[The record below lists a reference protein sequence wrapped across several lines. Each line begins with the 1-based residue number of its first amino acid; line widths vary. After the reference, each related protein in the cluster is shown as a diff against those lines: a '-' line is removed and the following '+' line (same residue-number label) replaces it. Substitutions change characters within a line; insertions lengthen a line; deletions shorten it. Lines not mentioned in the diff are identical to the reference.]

1 MKLFR
6 KGNRPTVDASTAKLM
21 FKYRATNF
29 LVSFFRYAFLICIGY
44 IIIMQLLFVVSY
56 AFRPESQIDD
66 PSVVWVPRSLTLE
79 NFKIAIEAMDYFR
92 ALGTTMGVQV
102 LSGLIEVF
110 SCSLVAYGIS
120 RFRFKGRNLI
130 FFLAIAMIMIPPQMT
145 AVPMSLNFAHFD
157 VFGILGLIGKVI
169 GRDIRPNLLDTGFT
183 FWLPSLFGV
192 GLRSGLFVFIYRQ
205 FFKGLP
211 KELEEAAYI
220 DGANALTAYIRV
232 ILPSSGVAMLTVAIF
247 SIVWHW
253 NDYYLSVLYF
263 SSDYPL
269 SVMLDQIN
277 SNIFNTTGILAG
289 GADGAAMA
297 GVFLFILPP
306 LIMYMILQR
315 KFIVS
320 IDRVG
325 IVG

>member
-1 MKLFR
+1 MDILK
-6 KGNRPTVDASTAKLM
+6 KTKRPHVDKSTQKLM
-21 FKYRATNF
+21 FKYRATRF

-66 PSVVWVPRSLTLE
+66 PSVIWIPKSLTLD
-79 NFKIAIEAMDYFR
+79 NFKIAIDAMDYFR
-92 ALGTTMGVQV
+92 ALGTTLGVQV

-110 SCSLVAYGIS
+110 SCSLVAYGLA
-120 RFRFKGRNLI
+120 RFNFKGKGII
-130 FFLAIAMIMIPPQMT
+130 FFLVIVMIMIPPQMT

-157 VFGILGLIGKVI
+157 VFGILKLIGSII
-169 GRDIRPNLLDTGFT
+169 GKDIRPNLLDTGFT
-183 FWLPSLFGV
+183 FWLPALFGV

-220 DGANALTAYIRV
+220 DGAGALTAYVRV
-232 ILPSSGVAMLTVAIF
+232 ILPSSGVAMLTVSIF

-253 NDYYLSVLYF
+253 NDYYLSILYF
-263 SSDYPL
+263 SSNYPL

-277 SNIFNTTGILAG
+277 SNIFNNTGILAG

-297 GVFLFILPP
+297 AVLLFILPP
-306 LIMYMILQR
+306 LVMYMILQR
-315 KFIVS
+315 KFIAS

>member
-1 MKLFR
+1 MALF
-6 KGNRPTVDASTAKLM
+6 KKKDRPAMDKSTKNLM
-21 FKYRATNF
+21 LKYKATKF

-66 PSVVWVPRSLTLE
+66 PSVIWVPKSLTLD
-79 NFKIAIEAMDYFR
+79 NFKIAIDAMDYYR
-92 ALGTTMGVQV
+92 ALGTTLSVQV
-102 LSGLIEVF
+102 LSGIIEVF
-110 SCSLVAYGIS
+110 SCSLVAYGLA
-120 RFRFKGRNLI
+120 RFNFKGRGII
-130 FFLAIAMIMIPPQMT
+130 FFLVIVMIMIPPQMT

-157 VFGILGLIGKVI
+157 VFGILGLIGNII
-169 GRDIRPNLLDTGFT
+169 GKDIRPNLLDTGFT
-183 FWLPSLFGV
+183 FWLPALFGV

-220 DGANALTAYIRV
+220 DGANPLVAYIRV
-232 ILPSSGVAMLTVAIF
+232 ILPSSGVAMLTVSIF

-253 NDYYLSVLYF
+253 NDYYLSILYF
-263 SSDYPL
+263 SSNYPL

-277 SNIFNTTGILAG
+277 SNIFNNTGILAG

-297 GVFLFILPP
+297 AVFLFILPP
-306 LIMYMILQR
+306 LVMYMILQR
-315 KFIVS
+315 KFIAS

>member
-1 MKLFR
+1 MKWF
-6 KGNRPTVDASTAKLM
+6 KKSDRPKLDRSTSRLIL
-21 FKYRATNF
+21 KYRVTGF

-66 PSVVWVPRSLTLE
+66 PSVVWIPRSLTLD
-79 NFKIAIEAMDYFR
+79 NFEIAIGAMDYFR
-92 ALGTTMGVQV
+92 ALGTTLGVQI

-110 SCSLVAYGIS
+110 SCALVAYGIS
-120 RFRFKGRNLI
+120 RFRFRGRNVI
-130 FFLAIAMIMIPPQMT
+130 FFLAIVMIMIPPQMT

-157 VFGILGLIGKVI
+157 VFGILGFIGNIIGK
-169 GRDIRPNLLDTGFT
+169 DIRPNLLDTGFT

-211 KELEEAAYI
+211 RELEEAAYI

-263 SSDYPL
+263 SSNYPL

-306 LIMYMILQR
+306 LIIYMILQR
-315 KFIVS
+315 KFIAS

>member
-1 MKLFR
+1 MKMKNHAPQLDR
-6 KGNRPTVDASTAKLM
+6 STSRLILKYKLTK
-21 FKYRATNF
+21 FVTD
-29 LVSFFRYAFLICIGY
+29 FFRYAFLICIGY

-66 PSVVWVPRSLTLE
+66 PSVVWIPKSFTLE
-79 NFKIAIEAMDYFR
+79 NFEIALEAMDYFR
-92 ALGTTMGVQV
+92 ALGTTLGVQI

-110 SCSLVAYGIS
+110 TCSLVAYGMA
-120 RFRFKGRNLI
+120 RFKFKGAGVI
-130 FFLAIAMIMIPPQMT
+130 FFFVIVTILIPPQMT

-157 VFGILGLIGKVI
+157 VFGILGLIGKII
-169 GRDIRPNLLDTGFT
+169 GTEIRPNLLDTGFT

-192 GLRSGLFVFIYRQ
+192 GLRSGLFIFIYRQ

-220 DGANALTAYIRV
+220 DGANALTAYVRV
-232 ILPSSGVAMLTVAIF
+232 ILPSSGVAMLTVSIF
-247 SIVWHW
+247 SMVWHW
-253 NDYYLSVLYF
+253 NDYYMSVLYF

-297 GVFLFILPP
+297 AVFLFILPP
-306 LIMYMILQR
+306 LVMYMILQR
-315 KFIVS
+315 KFIAS

>member
-1 MKLFR
+1 
-6 KGNRPTVDASTAKLM
+6 
-21 FKYRATNF
+21 
-29 LVSFFRYAFLICIGY
+29 
-44 IIIMQLLFVVSY
+44 
-56 AFRPESQIDD
+56 
-66 PSVVWVPRSLTLE
+66 
-79 NFKIAIEAMDYFR
+79 
-92 ALGTTMGVQV
+92 
-102 LSGLIEVF
+102 
-110 SCSLVAYGIS
+110 
-120 RFRFKGRNLI
+120 
-130 FFLAIAMIMIPPQMT
+130 
-145 AVPMSLNFAHFD
+145 MSLNFAHFD
-157 VFGILGLIGKVI
+157 VFGILGLIGNII
-169 GRDIRPNLLDTGFT
+169 GKDIRPNLLDTGFT

-220 DGANALTAYIRV
+220 DGASALTTYIRV
-232 ILPSSGVAMLTVAIF
+232 ILPSSGVAMLTVSIF

-263 SSDYPL
+263 SSNYPL

-277 SNIFNTTGILAG
+277 NNIFNTTGILAG

-315 KFIVS
+315 KFIAS

>member
-1 MKLFR
+1 MKNPF
-6 KGNRPTVDASTAKLM
+6 KMNDFEKKTASLM
-21 FKYRATNF
+21 FKYKATKL
-29 LVSFFRYAFLICIGY
+29 LVDIFRYVFLICIGY
-44 IIIMQLLFVVSY
+44 IIIMQLLFVLSY

-79 NFKIAIEAMDYFR
+79 NFKIAIKAMDYFR
-92 ALGTTMGVQV
+92 ALGTTMGIQV
-102 LSGLIEVF
+102 LSGLIEVL
-110 SCSLVAYGIS
+110 SCSLVAYGLA
-120 RFRFKGRNLI
+120 RFKFRGRSLI
-130 FFLAIAMIMIPPQMT
+130 FLLVIITILIPPQMT

-157 VFGILGLIGKVI
+157 VFGILGLIGKII
-169 GRDIRPNLLDTGFT
+169 GKDIRPNLLNTGFT

-205 FFKGLP
+205 FFKGIP

-220 DGANALTAYIRV
+220 DGANALTAYVRV
-232 ILPSSGVAMLTVAIF
+232 VLPSSGVAMLTVSIF

-277 SNIFNTTGILAG
+277 SNIFASTGILTG
-289 GADGAAMA
+289 GADGAGMA
-297 GVFLFILPP
+297 AVALFILPP
-306 LIMYMILQR
+306 LVMYMILQR
-315 KFIVS
+315 KFIAS

>member
-1 MKLFR
+1 MDILKKT
-6 KGNRPTVDASTAKLM
+6 KGPDVDKSTQKLM
-21 FKYRATNF
+21 FKYRATKF

-66 PSVVWVPRSLTLE
+66 PSVIWIPKSLTLD
-79 NFKIAIEAMDYFR
+79 NFKIAIDAMDYFR
-92 ALGTTMGVQV
+92 ALGTTLSVQV

-110 SCSLVAYGIS
+110 SCSLVAYGLA
-120 RFRFKGRNLI
+120 RFNFKGKGII
-130 FFLAIAMIMIPPQMT
+130 FFLVIVMIMIPPQMT

-157 VFGILGLIGKVI
+157 VFGILKLIGGII
-169 GRDIRPNLLDTGFT
+169 GKDIRPNLLDTGFT
-183 FWLPSLFGV
+183 FWLPALFGV

-220 DGANALTAYIRV
+220 DGANPLVAYIRV

-253 NDYYLSVLYF
+253 NDYYLSILYF
-263 SSDYPL
+263 SSNYPL

-277 SNIFNTTGILAG
+277 SNIFNNTGILAG

-297 GVFLFILPP
+297 AVLLFIVPP
-306 LIMYMILQR
+306 LVMYMILQR
-315 KFIVS
+315 KFIAS

>member
-1 MKLFR
+1 MDLF
-6 KGNRPTVDASTAKLM
+6 KKKDRPAMDKSTRNLM
-21 FKYRATNF
+21 LKYKATKF

-66 PSVVWVPRSLTLE
+66 PSVIWIPKSLTLD
-79 NFKIAIEAMDYFR
+79 NFKIAIDAMDYFR
-92 ALGTTMGVQV
+92 ALGTTLSVQV

-110 SCSLVAYGIS
+110 SCSLVAYGLA
-120 RFRFKGRNLI
+120 RFNFKGKGVI
-130 FFLAIAMIMIPPQMT
+130 FFLVIVMIMIPPQMT

-157 VFGILGLIGKVI
+157 VFGILKLIGDII
-169 GRDIRPNLLDTGFT
+169 GKDIRPNLLDTGFT
-183 FWLPSLFGV
+183 FWLPALFGV

-220 DGANALTAYIRV
+220 DGANPLVAYIRV

-253 NDYYLSVLYF
+253 NDYYLSILYF
-263 SSDYPL
+263 SSNYPL

-277 SNIFNTTGILAG
+277 SNIFNNTGILAG

-297 GVFLFILPP
+297 AVFLFILPP
-306 LIMYMILQR
+306 LVMYMILQR
-315 KFIVS
+315 KFIAS

>member
-1 MKLFR
+1 
-6 KGNRPTVDASTAKLM
+6 
-21 FKYRATNF
+21 
-29 LVSFFRYAFLICIGY
+29 
-44 IIIMQLLFVVSY
+44 
-56 AFRPESQIDD
+56 
-66 PSVVWVPRSLTLE
+66 
-79 NFKIAIEAMDYFR
+79 MDYFR

-110 SCSLVAYGIS
+110 SCSIVAYGIS

-157 VFGILGLIGKVI
+157 VFGILGLIGKII
-169 GRDIRPNLLDTGFT
+169 GKDIRPNLLDTGFT

-192 GLRSGLFVFIYRQ
+192 GLPDYDGLKVDPC
-205 FFKGLP
+205 LP
-211 KELEEAAYI
+211 KELEEAAYM
-220 DGANALTAYIRV
+220 DGASALTAYIRV

-263 SSDYPL
+263 SSNYPL

-306 LIMYMILQR
+306 LIMYMFLQR
-315 KFIVS
+315 KFIAS

>member
-1 MKLFR
+1 MDLFKKKDKAPMD
-6 KGNRPTVDASTAKLM
+6 KGTKNLM
-21 FKYRATNF
+21 LKYKATKF

-44 IIIMQLLFVVSY
+44 IIILQLLFVVSY

-66 PSVVWVPRSLTLE
+66 PSVIWIPKSLTLD
-79 NFKIAIEAMDYFR
+79 NFKIAIDAMDYFR
-92 ALGTTMGVQV
+92 ALGTTLGVQV
-102 LSGLIEVF
+102 LSGIIEVF
-110 SCSLVAYGIS
+110 SCSLVAYGIA
-120 RFRFKGRNLI
+120 RFNFKGKSII
-130 FFLAIAMIMIPPQMT
+130 FFLVIVMIMIPPQMT

-157 VFGILGLIGKVI
+157 VFGILKLVGGIIGK
-169 GRDIRPNLLDTGFT
+169 DIRPNLLDTGFT
-183 FWLPSLFGV
+183 FWLPALFGV

-220 DGANALTAYIRV
+220 DGANPLVAYIRV

-253 NDYYLSVLYF
+253 NDYYLSILYF
-263 SSDYPL
+263 SSNYPL

-277 SNIFNTTGILAG
+277 SNIFNNTGILAG

-297 GVFLFILPP
+297 AVLLFIVPP
-306 LIMYMILQR
+306 LVMYMILQR
-315 KFIVS
+315 KFIAS

>member
-1 MKLFR
+1 MNLFQ
-6 KGNRPTVDASTAKLM
+6 KSNRPAIDRSTARLM
-21 FKYRATNF
+21 FRYRATNF

-66 PSVVWVPRSLTLE
+66 PSVVWIPRSLTLE
-79 NFKIAIEAMDYFR
+79 NFKIAIGAMDYFR

-110 SCSLVAYGIS
+110 SCSLVAYGIA

-157 VFGILGLIGKVI
+157 VFGILGLIGKII
-169 GRDIRPNLLDTGFT
+169 GKDIRPNLLDTGFT

-220 DGANALTAYIRV
+220 DGANPLTTYIRV
-232 ILPSSGVAMLTVAIF
+232 ILPSSGVAMLTVSIF

-263 SSDYPL
+263 SSNYPL

-315 KFIVS
+315 KFIAS

>member
-1 MKLFR
+1 MKKENNTPQLD
-6 KGNRPTVDASTAKLM
+6 KGTSRLILKYKLTQ
-21 FKYRATNF
+21 FVTD
-29 LVSFFRYAFLICIGY
+29 FFRYAFLICIGY

-56 AFRPESQIDD
+56 AFRPEDQIDD
-66 PSVVWVPRSLTLE
+66 PSVVWIPKSFTLE
-79 NFKIAIEAMDYFR
+79 NFKIALEAMDYFR
-92 ALGTTMGVQV
+92 ALGTTLGVQI

-110 SCSLVAYGIS
+110 TCSLVAYGMA
-120 RFRFKGRNLI
+120 RFKFKGAGLI
-130 FFLAIAMIMIPPQMT
+130 FFFVIVTILIPPQMT

-157 VFGILGLIGKVI
+157 VFGILGLIGKII
-169 GRDIRPNLLDTGFT
+169 GRDIRPNLLNTGFT

-192 GLRSGLFVFIYRQ
+192 GLRSGLFIFIYRQ

-220 DGANALTAYIRV
+220 DGANALTAYVRV
-232 ILPSSGVAMLTVAIF
+232 ILPSSGVAMLTVSIF
-247 SIVWHW
+247 SMVWHW
-253 NDYYLSVLYF
+253 NDYYMSVLYF

-297 GVFLFILPP
+297 AVFLFILPP
-306 LIMYMILQR
+306 LVMYMILQR
-315 KFIVS
+315 KFIAS